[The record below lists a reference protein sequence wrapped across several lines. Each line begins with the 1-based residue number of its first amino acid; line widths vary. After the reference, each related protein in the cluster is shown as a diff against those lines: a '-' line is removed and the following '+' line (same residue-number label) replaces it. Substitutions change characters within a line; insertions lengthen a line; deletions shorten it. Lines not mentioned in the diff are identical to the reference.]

1 MTDYILPCILLL
13 AALLA
18 LRKRENAYDILLGGA
33 AEGMKLLA
41 SILPALILLL
51 TAVSMEA
58 ADKAK
63 SAQTGKMMIWL
74 MPILSLWISFS
85 IPVALSLYWF
95 SQGIFSLV
103 VDEYLT
109 RKYRK
114 IYDAEDAERL
124 AKAMKEEQIEAEKEL
139 QRALKRAANPD
150 GITQNTSK
158 KKLQQQKQQAEEAAK
173 AAAAKEY
180 AAKKGIVEE
189 EAPAET
195 KTTLSGISDRP
206 YCKGRAY
213 DPNRY
218 RNTTEE

>member
-1 MTDYILPCILLL
+1 MRDKGCIVRYKDGIASVIPLLSDTCINCNSPTCAKRGTPFL
-13 AALLA
+13 AANPRNLDLHPGDVVKIEA
-18 LRKRENAYDILLGGA
+18 P
-33 AEGMKLLA
+33 A
-41 SILPALILLL
+41 SIQLA
-51 TAVSMEA
+51 
-58 ADKAK
+58 
-63 SAQTGKMMIWL
+63 
-74 MPILSLWISFS
+74 
-85 IPVALSLYWF
+85 
-95 SQGIFSLV
+95 QGIFSLI
-103 VDEYLT
+103 VDEALT

-180 AAKKGIVEE
+180 AAKKGEVEVE
-189 EAPAET
+189 VTTDEKAP
-195 KTTLSGISDRP
+195 KSGVSDRP